1 MSEVNSY
8 VEQQRQW
15 LPVDRADHY
24 PLLLL
29 RLRKRKRR
37 GRRLLGRRLQLRQQ
51 QLGLWLQLRRLQLRL
66 WLRLRLRRQ
75 LQLRLHLQQC
85 LLLSGYIGRSGARM
99 RPAPLFYASRAS
111 TADQTSRWISSG
123 VRTAPPR
130 EQSMRRQP
138 RRRTISAAFS
148 RHCRK

>member
-1 MSEVNSY
+1 M
-8 VEQQRQW
+8 
-15 LPVDRADHY
+15 DHPDHH

-29 RLRKRKRR
+29 RLRKRKQR

-66 WLRLRLRRQ
+66 WLRLRRQ
-75 LQLRLHLQQC
+75 LQLRLHLQQH

-123 VRTAPPR
+123 VRMAPPR
-130 EQSMRRQP
+130 EQSIRHQP
-138 RRRTISAAFS
+138 SERTISLALS
-148 RHCRK
+148 RHRRR

>member
-37 GRRLLGRRLQLRQQ
+37 GRRLLGRRLQLR
-51 QLGLWLQLRRLQLRL
+51 
-66 WLRLRLRRQ
+66 
-75 LQLRLHLQQC
+75 LHLQQH

>member
-37 GRRLLGRRLQLRQQ
+37 GG
-51 QLGLWLQLRRLQLRL
+51 WLQLRRLQLRL
-66 WLRLRLRRQ
+66 WLRLRRQ
-75 LQLRLHLQQC
+75 LQLRLHLQQH

>member
-51 QLGLWLQLRRLQLRL
+51 QLGMWLQLRRLQLRL
-66 WLRLRLRRQ
+66 WLRLRQQ
-75 LQLRLHLQQC
+75 LQLRMHLQQH
-85 LLLSGYIGRSGARM
+85 LLLSGYRGRSGARM